1 MTKGG
6 HARSGPAPDP
16 NALRRDRPSDAEW
29 TTLPAEG
36 RAGDAPDWVLPGTPT
51 VDELALWG
59 RLWKLP
65 QAIEWER
72 RNQFDE
78 VALYCRRFVEASA
91 LESPV
96 ALSTLV
102 RQMADSLGLTTPGMR
117 SNRWLIASPA
127 GSAPTRRA
135 GASKPRRLKV
145 VAPDALD
152 RPKPAG

>member
-16 NALRRDRPSDAEW
+16 NALRRDRASDAEW
-29 TTLPAEG
+29 TTLPAGG
-36 RAGDAPDWVLPGTPT
+36 RTDPAPDWVLPGTPT

-65 QAIEWER
+65 QAVEWER
-72 RNQFDE
+72 RRQFDE

-117 SNRWLIASPA
+117 SNRWLIGAPESTARRPA
-127 GSAPTRRA
+127 AKTSSRN
-135 GASKPRRLKV
+135 RLRV
-145 VAPDALD
+145 VAADAVEGT
-152 RPKPAG
+152 KPPR